1 MTDIAETRP
10 HIDVRLVPPPERHPR
25 IFGMLNALAPGAAML
40 ITSDHDPRPLH
51 YHLETNFSGLFG
63 WEYLEQGPDVWRVEI
78 ERLDEPAASGA
89 DTGSNCGC
97 GCGGAH

>member
-10 HIDVRLVPPPERHPR
+10 HIDVRLIPPPERHPR
-25 IFGMLNALAPGAAML
+25 IFGMLHALPPGAAML
-40 ITSDHDPRPLH
+40 ITSDHDPRPLQ
-51 YHLETNFSGLFG
+51 YHLQSNFSGLFG
-63 WEYLEQGPDVWRVEI
+63 WEYLEQGPEVWRVAI
-78 ERLDEPAASGA
+78 ERLNAAVAVGA

>member
-25 IFGMLNALAPGAAML
+25 IFGMLNALPQGAAML

-51 YHLETNFSGLFG
+51 YHLQSHFSGLFG
-63 WEYLEQGPDVWRVEI
+63 WEYLEQGPEVWRVAI
-78 ERLDEPAASGA
+78 ERLNEAVASCSE
-89 DTGSNCGC
+89 TGSNCGC